1 MKLLFVALFFGLN
14 ANAFT
19 LSPESKQKA
28 LEHLKKLTLKQKI
41 AQMTQAER
49 QHATPEQVKKY
60 GLGSILSG
68 GGSNPT
74 PNTPKAWKEMVK
86 DYYDQSME
94 SAAKIPLIYG
104 VDAVHGH
111 NNVLGA
117 TIFPHN
123 IGLGVANDLELTKK
137 MGEIVAKEMKAT
149 GIYWNF
155 APTTAIAMDKRWG
168 RFYESFSNDTK
179 KVTELSMAY
188 MLGLQQ
194 EGVLA
199 TPKHYLGDG
208 GTEYGHDRGDTIL
221 SEEEIRKIH
230 LPPYIE
236 AIKKGALSI
245 MVSFSSINGEKMH
258 GHKYWITDVLKNELG
273 FSGFTVSDWNGIEEL
288 DGDYKEQI
296 MKSVN
301 AGIDLFMV
309 PERWLEF
316 MTLLEEL
323 VSEEK
328 VSLKRIDDAVYR
340 LLAVKYEM
348 GLFNLSFEG
357 NESFGTK
364 EHRAIANDLAKK
376 SVVIKN
382 QEGLLNLKN
391 KRILLTGKAANNTG
405 YQCGGW
411 TVEWQGVKENVP
423 GATSLFD
430 SLKSLGANVTY
441 ISTEKLT
448 TIDASKFDIAITVM
462 GENPYTEMMGD
473 IVMNDYPYPDR
484 TPYGFTLD
492 YYSLHP
498 EDKKV
503 ITHLKELNLPIV
515 SVIYSGRELNFDT
528 LYRDSI
534 STALAWLPGSETRG
548 LAELILGIK

>member
-1 MKLLFVALFFGLN
+1 
-14 ANAFT
+14 
-19 LSPESKQKA
+19 
-28 LEHLKKLTLKQKI
+28 
-41 AQMTQAER
+41 
-49 QHATPEQVKKY
+49 
-60 GLGSILSG
+60 
-68 GGSNPT
+68 
-74 PNTPKAWKEMVK
+74 
-86 DYYDQSME
+86 
-94 SAAKIPLIYG
+94 
-104 VDAVHGH
+104 
-111 NNVLGA
+111 
-117 TIFPHN
+117 
-123 IGLGVANDLELTKK
+123 
-137 MGEIVAKEMKAT
+137 
-149 GIYWNF
+149 
-155 APTTAIAMDKRWG
+155 
-168 RFYESFSNDTK
+168 
-179 KVTELSMAY
+179 
-188 MLGLQQ
+188 
-194 EGVLA
+194 
-199 TPKHYLGDG
+199 
-208 GTEYGHDRGDTIL
+208 
-221 SEEEIRKIH
+221 
-230 LPPYIE
+230 
-236 AIKKGALSI
+236 

-309 PERWLEF
+309 PERWMEF

-348 GLFNLSFEG
+348 GLFNLSFED

-364 EHRAIANDLAKK
+364 EHRAIADALAKK

-430 SLKSLGANVTY
+430 SLKNLGANVTY
-441 ISTEKLT
+441 ISTDKLT
-448 TIDASKFDIAITVM
+448 TIDPSKFDIAITVM

-492 YYSLHP
+492 YYSLHRKI
-498 EDKKV
+498 KKLSQ
-503 ITHLKELNLPIV
+503 T
-515 SVIYSGRELNFDT
+515 
-528 LYRDSI
+528 
-534 STALAWLPGSETRG
+534 
-548 LAELILGIK
+548 